1 MESERLSKQCLPSHR
16 RAGYLN
22 MLELCLRQF
31 RPAVLIALLMPAASA
46 MAMEQP
52 AYNEDET
59 SGLIM
64 APGWETVKGH
74 CTACHS
80 ARVITT
86 QRGDRA
92 TWESIVRW
100 MQRTQG
106 LWQFPGEVETT
117 ILNYLATNY
126 PPGKPSRRPNLS
138 VYLLPE

>member
-1 MESERLSKQCLPSHR
+1 
-16 RAGYLN
+16 
-22 MLELCLRQF
+22 MLELSFRQF
-31 RPAVLIALLMPAASA
+31 RPVALIILLTAAASA
-46 MAMEQP
+46 MATEQP
-52 AYNEDET
+52 AYNQDEA

-74 CTACHS
+74 CTGCHS

-92 TWESIVRW
+92 TWESMIRW

-106 LWQFPGEVETT
+106 LWQFPGEIETT

-126 PPGKPSRRPNLS
+126 PPGKPSRRPNLPVS
-138 VYLLPE
+138 LLPK